1 LKKYICILLL
11 SHFLTAEALAQP
23 TGTKDDYKNNLGISI
38 GIPYTTGLT
47 YERLIT
53 PTLSVQAHAGYF
65 VVVQSLG
72 IKLNWYP
79 LDSKILPYFFLGDA
93 LVGWEAQDY
102 GDPDG
107 ISNYVWFGCGLS
119 YSIKRIKLFIE
130 ASGLILGNE
139 EKGLGDNWIF
149 PFSPSVGGGVC
160 FRF

>member
-1 LKKYICILLL
+1 LKKYIWIVLFCHCL
-11 SHFLTAEALAQP
+11 SNEVLAQS
-23 TGTKDDYKNNLGISI
+23 TSANDAHKNNLGISM

-47 YERLIT
+47 YERLII
-53 PTLSVQAHAGYF
+53 PTISVQAHAGYF
-65 VVVQSLG
+65 VIVQSLG
-72 IKLNWYP
+72 IKLNWFP
-79 LDSKILPYFFLGDA
+79 MDSKILPYFFLGDA

-149 PFSPSVGGGVC
+149 PFSPSVGGGIC